1 MAGKIVTLYLDN
13 TQLKLLVTS
22 GKRIKK
28 FAELPLELPSAKVSP
43 AAREAELAA
52 KIKQLLE
59 SRKVGAKK
67 IILGL
72 SGLHCLTR
80 PLTLPLLP
88 KAMLEEAI
96 MREARRVLPVPL
108 EQLHVSWQI
117 ISASEG
123 NTKVFLVAIPRNTA
137 DSILKVL
144 HRVGLK
150 PYMIDIKPLALTR
163 LAKEATAIIVD
174 VQSTEFDIV
183 IMVDGIPQP
192 VRTVSF
198 PSETLNQQEKLDM
211 VKNEIIRTTEF
222 YNSNNPEKPLS
233 PETPMYVS
241 GELAGEPELAEA
253 LGNEL
258 GFTIAHL
265 VSPLKSPKGLD
276 PSPYLTNV
284 GLAIKEITSG
294 KEAGPPAVNVNSL
307 PAPYRSKPFPVL
319 KFLAIP
325 GIAAAMGILIL
336 MVMFIQDA
344 SATIASARTQL
355 DGTNEIINQ
364 KQAQKKELTES
375 IAQLEKKV
383 SNAKASVDTFVTATD
398 VLREQGEIING
409 DLAVTP
415 EKLYTGMNLT
425 RISHNG
431 SELTIQGWAPSEVE
445 ILTYARSLVATG
457 RFTVLTITRVSRSQD
472 DESEGMSFILVL
484 KTEAE
489 EKD

>member
-96 MREARRVLPVPL
+96 MREAKRVLPVPL
-108 EQLHVSWQI
+108 EQLHISWQI

-123 NTKVFLVAIPRNTA
+123 NTKVFLVAIPRNTTDTIFKA
-137 DSILKVL
+137 L

-174 VQSTEFDIV
+174 IQSTEFDIV
-183 IMVDGIPQP
+183 IMADGIPQP

-198 PSETLNQQEKLDM
+198 PSETLNQQQKLDM
-211 VKNEIIRTTEF
+211 VKNELIRTTEF

-233 PETPMYVS
+233 PETPMYIS

-258 GFTIAHL
+258 GFTVAHL

-284 GLAIKEITSG
+284 GLAIKEINSG
-294 KEAGPPAVNVNSL
+294 KEAGPSIANVNSL

-344 SATIASARTQL
+344 SATIASGRTQL

-383 SNAKASVDTFVTATD
+383 PEAESSVDTFVAAAD

-415 EKLYTGMNLT
+415 EKLYAGMSLSS
-425 RISHNG
+425 ISHSG
-431 SELTIQGWAPSEVE
+431 SLLTIQGHAPSEAE
-445 ILTYARSLVATG
+445 ILYYARSLDDTG
-457 RFTVLTITRVSRSQD
+457 RFSEITITSINRLQD
-472 DESEGMSFILVL
+472 DGGMEFNLAL
-484 KTEAE
+484 KGITEE
-489 EKD
+489 EN